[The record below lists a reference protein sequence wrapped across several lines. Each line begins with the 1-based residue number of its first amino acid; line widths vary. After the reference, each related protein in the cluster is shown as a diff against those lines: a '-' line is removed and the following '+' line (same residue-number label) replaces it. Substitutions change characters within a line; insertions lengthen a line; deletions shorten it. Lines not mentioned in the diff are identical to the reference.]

1 MKVSNIVLLALLGV
15 TSATKAEHKHHK
27 SLSERAAQDSDL
39 VEITPTDI
47 AVA

>member
-1 MKVSNIVLLALLGV
+1 MSKI
-15 TSATKAEHKHHK
+15 E

-47 AVA
+47 AVAQVDV